1 MGTYIE
7 RLNRVTNK
15 NVRIALVANPSHLEA
30 VNPIVMGKTRA
41 EQFYKGDSDGKKV
54 MSILIHGDAAFCG
67 QGVVYESIHL
77 SDLPAYT
84 VHGTIHVVINNQVGF
99 TTDPRYHRSSPFC
112 TDLARVVNAPILHV
126 NADDPEATV
135 FLSGLAAEWRA
146 HWRNDI
152 VLDLVGYRRNGH
164 NEADEPMFTQPL
176 MYQNIQKHKPVLDLY
191 AEKLI
196 KEKIITEQEYKAKA
210 AEYNQILDKGFEDS
224 GKEQTIRVCMIYF
237 IISLYNDL
245 ANFYECM
252 SKTHYTSMRMSYR
265 M

>member
-1 MGTYIE
+1 MCPCFYTQGSGDVKYHLGTYVE

-41 EQFYKGDSDGKKV
+41 EQFYKGDSEGRKV

-77 SDLPAYT
+77 SDLPSYT
-84 VHGTIHVVINNQVGF
+84 NHGTIHIVINNQVGF
-99 TTDPRYHRSSPFC
+99 TTDPRFHRSSPFC

-135 FLSGLAAEWRA
+135 FLSGLAADWRA
-146 HWRNDI
+146 TWRNDI

-176 MYQNIQKHKPVLDLY
+176 MYQRIQQHKPVLQLY
-191 AEKLI
+191 ADKLVNEKVITAEELKAVMDEYDKI
-196 KEKIITEQEYKAKA
+196 LEEGFKES
-210 AEYNQILDKGFEDS
+210 D
-224 GKEQTIRVCMIYF
+224 KEQSISVSPA
-237 IISLYNDL
+237 IIVNSSISCKL
-245 ANFYECM
+245 
-252 SKTHYTSMRMSYR
+252 
-265 M
+265 